1 MENKIKDIKAWQI
14 LDSKGNPALRVEI
27 ETYEG
32 IKGFASVPSGTSKGR
47 FEAFELRDNDK
58 SVYGGLGVLK
68 AVNNVKET
76 IKNALKDKCVLK
88 GYEIDNLLVELD
100 NTENKSKLGAN
111 AILGVSM
118 AAACCAS
125 KCLNIPLYEYIGGIN
140 AVILP
145 VPMINIINGG
155 AHANNN
161 LDFQEFM
168 ITPVGAESFCDAI
181 RMSSEIFH
189 TLEKNLKKEN
199 MSTSVGLEGG
209 FTPDLKTNKDAI
221 ELILNAINDSGY
233 TTDEVKICL
242 DIASSEFYKDGKYNF
257 RGENLILDKNETA
270 EYFEHLVEDYP
281 VISIEDGMAQD
292 DYDGWRILTDKL
304 KDKCLL
310 VGDDLF
316 VTNSK
321 LLKEGIENNIA
332 NAILIKPNQIG
343 TVSETI
349 ETVRIAK
356 NAGYKNIISHR
367 SAETEDTFIAD
378 FAVGIN
384 SGLIKTGS
392 MSRSERTA
400 KYNRLL
406 IIEDELKKSGK
417 YTGLNSYFKNA
428 KICCSKCNRH
438 G

>member
-189 TLEKNLKKEN
+189 TLEKILKKEN

-221 ELILNAINDSGY
+221 ELILNAISDSGY

-242 DIASSEFYKDGKYNF
+242 DVASSELYKDGKYNF
-257 RGENLILDKNETA
+257 RGENLVLDKNETA

-417 YTGLNSYFKNA
+417 YMGLNSYFKNA

>member
-242 DIASSEFYKDGKYNF
+242 DIASSELYKDGKYNF
-257 RGENLILDKNETA
+257 RGENLVLDKNETA

>member
-32 IKGFASVPSGTSKGR
+32 IEGFASVPSGTSKGR

-242 DIASSEFYKDGKYNF
+242 DIASSELYKDGKYNF
-257 RGENLILDKNETA
+257 RGENLVLDKNEAA

-384 SGLIKTGS
+384 SGLIKAGS

>member
-76 IKNALKDKCVLK
+76 IKNALKDKCVLN

-221 ELILNAINDSGY
+221 ELILNAISDSGY

-242 DIASSEFYKDGKYNF
+242 DIASSELYKDGKYNF
-257 RGENLILDKNETA
+257 RGENLVLDKNETA

>member
-242 DIASSEFYKDGKYNF
+242 DIASSELYKDGKYNF
-257 RGENLILDKNETA
+257 RGENLILDKKEAA

-367 SAETEDTFIAD
+367 SAETEDTFIRVQCQGRSAPQNITD
-378 FAVGIN
+378 F
-384 SGLIKTGS
+384 
-392 MSRSERTA
+392 
-400 KYNRLL
+400 LL
-406 IIEDELKKSGK
+406 LKM
-417 YTGLNSYFKNA
+417 N
-428 KICCSKCNRH
+428 
-438 G
+438 

>member
-76 IKNALKDKCVLK
+76 IKNALKDKCVLN

-242 DIASSEFYKDGKYNF
+242 DIASSELYKDGKYNF
-257 RGENLILDKNETA
+257 RGENLILDKKETA

>member
-76 IKNALKDKCVLK
+76 IKNALKDKCVLN

-125 KCLNIPLYEYIGGIN
+125 NCLNIPLYEYIGGIN

-168 ITPVGAESFCDAI
+168 ITPVGAESFYDAI

-242 DIASSEFYKDGKYNF
+242 DIASSELYKDGKYNF
-257 RGENLILDKNETA
+257 RGENLILDKKEAA

>member
-189 TLEKNLKKEN
+189 TLEKILKKEN

-221 ELILNAINDSGY
+221 ELILNAISDSGY

-242 DIASSEFYKDGKYNF
+242 DIASSELYKDGKYNF
-257 RGENLILDKNETA
+257 RGENLVLDKNETA

-417 YTGLNSYFKNA
+417 YMGLNSYFKNA

>member
-242 DIASSEFYKDGKYNF
+242 DIASSELYKDGKYNF
-257 RGENLILDKNETA
+257 RGENLILDKNEAA

-417 YTGLNSYFKNA
+417 YMGLNSYFKNA

>member
-32 IKGFASVPSGTSKGR
+32 VKGFASVPSGTSKGR

-76 IKNALKDKCVLK
+76 IKNALKDKCVLN

-125 KCLNIPLYEYIGGIN
+125 NCLNIPLYEYIGGIN

-242 DIASSEFYKDGKYNF
+242 DIASSELYKDGKYNF
-257 RGENLILDKNETA
+257 RGENLVLDKNETA

-316 VTNSK
+316 VTNIFRIRT
-321 LLKEGIENNIA
+321 GIEKNSA
-332 NAILIKPNQIG
+332 NSVLIKLNQIG
-343 TVSETI
+343 TVSETLEAI
-349 ETVRIAK
+349 NYAK
-356 NAGYKNIISHR
+356 SKNYTTIISHR
-367 SAETEDTFIAD
+367 SGETEDTFIAD
-378 FAVGIN
+378 LAVAVN

-392 MSRSERTA
+392 LARSERVA

-406 IIEDELKKSGK
+406 KIEEILGIKAS
-417 YTGLNSYFKNA
+417 YLGLSAFNPK
-428 KICCSKCNRH
+428 
-438 G
+438 

>member
-76 IKNALKDKCVLK
+76 IKNALKDKCVLN

-168 ITPVGAESFCDAI
+168 ITPVGAESFYDAI

-221 ELILNAINDSGY
+221 ELILNAISDSGY

-242 DIASSEFYKDGKYNF
+242 DIASSELYKDGKYNF
-257 RGENLILDKNETA
+257 RGENLILDKKEAA

-417 YTGLNSYFKNA
+417 YMGLNSYFKNA

>member
-76 IKNALKDKCVLK
+76 IKNALKDKCVLN

-242 DIASSEFYKDGKYNF
+242 DIASSELYKDGKYNF
-257 RGENLILDKNETA
+257 RGENLILDKNEAA

-332 NAILIKPNQIG
+332 NAILIKLNQIG

>member
-168 ITPVGAESFCDAI
+168 ITPVGAESFYDAI

-242 DIASSEFYKDGKYNF
+242 DIASSELYKDGKYNF
-257 RGENLILDKNETA
+257 RGENLILDKKETA

>member
-76 IKNALKDKCVLK
+76 IKNALKDKCVLN

-242 DIASSEFYKDGKYNF
+242 DIASSELYKDGKYNF
-257 RGENLILDKNETA
+257 RGENLVLDKNETA

>member
-76 IKNALKDKCVLK
+76 IKNALKDKCVLN

-242 DIASSEFYKDGKYNF
+242 DIASSELYKDGKYNF
-257 RGENLILDKNETA
+257 RGENLVLDKNETA

-417 YTGLNSYFKNA
+417 YMGLNSYFKNA

>member
-68 AVNNVKET
+68 AVHNVKET

-168 ITPVGAESFCDAI
+168 ITPVGAESFYDAI

-242 DIASSEFYKDGKYNF
+242 DIASSELYKDGKYNF
-257 RGENLILDKNETA
+257 RGENLVLDKNETA

>member
-76 IKNALKDKCVLK
+76 IKNALKDKCVLN

-242 DIASSEFYKDGKYNF
+242 DIASSELYKDGKYNF
-257 RGENLILDKNETA
+257 RGENLILDKIETA

-417 YTGLNSYFKNA
+417 YMGLNSYFKNA

>member
-76 IKNALKDKCVLK
+76 IKNALKDKCVLN

-168 ITPVGAESFCDAI
+168 ITPVGAESFYDAI

-242 DIASSEFYKDGKYNF
+242 DIASSELYKNGKYNF
-257 RGENLILDKNETA
+257 RGENLILDKKEAA

>member
-76 IKNALKDKCVLK
+76 IKNALKDKCVLN

-168 ITPVGAESFCDAI
+168 ITPVGAESFYDAI

-242 DIASSEFYKDGKYNF
+242 DIASSELYKDGKYNF
-257 RGENLILDKNETA
+257 RGENLVLDKNETA

>member
-1 MENKIKDIKAWQI
+1 
-14 LDSKGNPALRVEI
+14 
-27 ETYEG
+27 
-32 IKGFASVPSGTSKGR
+32 
-47 FEAFELRDNDK
+47 
-58 SVYGGLGVLK
+58 
-68 AVNNVKET
+68 
-76 IKNALKDKCVLK
+76 
-88 GYEIDNLLVELD
+88 
-100 NTENKSKLGAN
+100 
-111 AILGVSM
+111 
-118 AAACCAS
+118 
-125 KCLNIPLYEYIGGIN
+125 
-140 AVILP
+140 
-145 VPMINIINGG
+145 
-155 AHANNN
+155 
-161 LDFQEFM
+161 
-168 ITPVGAESFCDAI
+168 
-181 RMSSEIFH
+181 
-189 TLEKNLKKEN
+189 
-199 MSTSVGLEGG
+199 
-209 FTPDLKTNKDAI
+209 
-221 ELILNAINDSGY
+221 
-233 TTDEVKICL
+233 
-242 DIASSEFYKDGKYNF
+242 
-257 RGENLILDKNETA
+257 
-270 EYFEHLVEDYP
+270 
-281 VISIEDGMAQD
+281 MAQD

-417 YTGLNSYFKNA
+417 YKGLNSYFKNA
-428 KICCSKCNRH
+428 KRCCNKCNRY